1 MVMDRVVIGMDP
13 HKRSVTIEVRDTR
26 EVLRAIGTFGSDTG
40 SYRGMLKVAHQ
51 WPDRVWAV
59 EGANG
64 VGRPV
69 AQRLLADGSGCW
81 MCRRS
86 WPLGPGC
93 STAGRA
99 ARPTPTTRTP

>member
-13 HKRSVTIEVRDTR
+13 HKGSVRIEAGDTGG
-26 EVLRAIGTFGSDTG
+26 VLGAAGTFGSDTG
-40 SYRGMLKVAHQ
+40 SYRGMLGLVRQ

-64 VGRPV
+64 VAGRSRSGCSPM
-69 AQRLLADGSGCW
+69 GSGCW

-86 WPLGPGC
+86 WPPGPGC
-93 STAGRA
+93 STSGGA
-99 ARPTPTTRTP
+99 